1 MFGERSTAKKPHP
14 VSLLEGGLLLILIDD
29 MIFLSPFL
37 DVTRM
42 KDVYVNKFLSSN
54 SQTLDFSTY
63 RMLFFDL

>member
-1 MFGERSTAKKPHP
+1 MFGERSTAKKHHP
-14 VSLLEGGLLLILIDD
+14 VSLLEGGGLLLILIDD

-54 SQTLDFSTY
+54 S
-63 RMLFFDL
+63 